1 MAEKTSK
8 EGETKSSKKWV
19 LIIVLVVLLLGGGGA
34 GYYFLVM
41 DKADE
46 VSKEHKSD
54 QHEKE
59 AEPEEAE
66 HPVVEPDVYY
76 EMSSPLLVNYP
87 AGSSARIIKIS
98 VSMQVKGSASVD
110 TLKKHEPMIRNNLL
124 MAISAIGADKAKTL
138 EGKKELQA
146 SMLSEVGKVLE
157 KMTGKNSVKDL
168 YFTEFVMQ

>member
-8 EGETKSSKKWV
+8 EGETKSSKKWLIIIV
-19 LIIVLVVLLLGGGGA
+19 LIILLLGGGGA
-34 GYYFLVM
+34 GYYFLVLN
-41 DKADE
+41 KADE
-46 VSKEHKSD
+46 VSTEHKSD
-54 QHEKE
+54 QQEK
-59 AEPEEAE
+59 AAKPEEAE

-98 VSMQVKGSASVD
+98 VSIQAKGDASVEA
-110 TLKKHEPMIRNNLL
+110 LKKHEPMIRNNLL

-157 KMTGKNSVKDL
+157 KMAGKNSVKDV